1 MYHFK
6 TCVRNPVFVLFQKML
21 NSFKQYFK
29 ILKVFFKQ
37 QKITYRLLDSTVTA
51 VILTKF

>member
-21 NSFKQYFK
+21 NLFKPNFN
-29 ILKVFFKQ
+29 ICEVFFKQ
-37 QKITYRLLDSTVTA
+37 QKITHRLLDSTVTA